1 MTRAT
6 RVQLCNDTCN
16 EMAADATTPAM
27 TRKSCND
34 TCNKAA
40 AVQRHRETK
49 RLSVVIP
56 SRTRPDLLRLC
67 LTSVCQS
74 RPLGTQVIVVDD
86 GSAEGEIARVAGTFA
101 HIEVIQ
107 SSSSNGFAAA
117 ANRGIA
123 AATGEII
130 ELLNDDAQVA
140 AGWSEAAMRWFD
152 DPTVAAVAP
161 LVLQGPRGDAIPI
174 IDSAGDDYD
183 RGGFARKRGHG
194 EPLSEGF
201 RTPCE
206 VFGAS
211 ASSAFYRADVLRA
224 VGGFPEHFGAYFE
237 DVDLAWRIRRAEYR
251 TIFEPNSVV
260 WHRVGSSYRQ
270 RRELLERQS
279 QNEERVFWRNVPD
292 VWRMVPRH
300 AAVLA
305 GKAIRRVREGTLVPW
320 AVGRL
325 RAFAEVPRILRSR

>member
-1 MTRAT
+1 M
-6 RVQLCNDTCN
+6 
-16 EMAADATTPAM
+16 
-27 TRKSCND
+27 
-34 TCNKAA
+34 
-40 AVQRHRETK
+40 
-49 RLSVVIP
+49 
-56 SRTRPDLLRLC
+56 
-67 LTSVCQS
+67 SVCEF
-74 RPLGTQVIVVDD
+74 RPTGIQVIVVDD
-86 GSAEGEIARVAGTFA
+86 GSARGAVSQVAGIFDRV
-101 HIEVIQ
+101 EVLRTPG
-107 SSSSNGFAAA
+107 SHGFAAA

-130 ELLNDDAQVA
+130 ELLNDDTQVTPGWADA
-140 AGWSEAAMRWFD
+140 ALHWFD

-161 LVLQGPRGDAIPI
+161 LVLQGPRGDTIPI

-194 EPLSEGF
+194 EPLSDRF

-224 VGGFPEHFGAYFE
+224 VGVFPEDFGAYFE
-237 DVDLAWRIRRAEYR
+237 DVDLAWRIRRAGYR
-251 TIFEPNSVV
+251 TMYEPNAVV
-260 WHRVGSSYRQ
+260 WHRVGSSYRK

-292 VWRMVPRH
+292 VWRMLPRH

-305 GKAIRRVREGTLVPW
+305 GKALRRVREGTLVPW

-325 RAFAEVPRILRSR
+325 RAFAEVPEILRGR

>member
-1 MTRAT
+1 
-6 RVQLCNDTCN
+6 
-16 EMAADATTPAM
+16 
-27 TRKSCND
+27 
-34 TCNKAA
+34 
-40 AVQRHRETK
+40 
-49 RLSVVIP
+49 
-56 SRTRPDLLRLC
+56 
-67 LTSVCQS
+67 
-74 RPLGTQVIVVDD
+74 VVDD
-86 GSAEGEIARVAGTFA
+86 GSVGGEIVRLAATFA
-101 HIEVIQ
+101 HVDAVYNPT
-107 SSSSNGFAAA
+107 SRGFAGA

-130 ELLNDDAQVA
+130 ELLNDDTQVTPGWADA
-140 AGWSEAAMRWFD
+140 ALRWFD

-161 LVLQGPRGDAIPI
+161 LVLQGPRGDTVPI

-194 EPLSEGF
+194 ESLADRYLS
-201 RTPCE
+201 PCE

-237 DVDLAWRIRRAEYR
+237 DVDLAWRIRQAGYR
-251 TIFEPNSVV
+251 TMFEPNSVV
-260 WHRVGSSYRQ
+260 WHRVGSSYRK

-292 VWRMVPRH
+292 VWRMLPRH

-305 GKAIRRVREGTLVPW
+305 GKAMRRVREGTLVPW
-320 AVGRL
+320 AIGRL
-325 RAFAEVPRILRSR
+325 RAFVEVPGILRGR